1 MRIVWASAAFLA
13 GVGAAIVFGFAP
25 GHALPTS
32 AFLLFG
38 SAASIASI
46 ALVVTRRRAAFALL
60 SIVFLLGT
68 WRGGDAIH
76 IFEDIDRYSITSSQ
90 DSILPNSPLNRLR
103 IEIADNLEPSSSVVE
118 SGLPSALLI
127 GDRSGIIDEATRNF
141 RSAGMAHLLAI
152 SGLHVSLLGGS
163 AMAAS
168 VAVFGR
174 RRAFYLLV
182 PLVTVLAYAALAGFA
197 PPITRA
203 AIMFTVFILGR
214 SMGRGSHTI
223 AALALAALAMVAYSP
238 EIIAS
243 LSFQLS
249 FAAMLGIAV
258 AAPVLEGFTEI
269 APSDNKR
276 AKRSSAT
283 SRVRQFVLGSLAVS
297 LASTVG
303 TLPLI
308 ALHFDAVPI
317 WGTVST
323 LLALPAIPL
332 LIFSSIVF
340 VLTSHLPITFFSEIV
355 AALVNSLSTYVIWI
369 AALFAHLP
377 PKPIDAGAWATWM
390 TVAYYGVLGSIVL
403 SWPWTINLAK
413 RITPVW
419 TTKINRLDLV
429 NPVSSHAPLVLA
441 TSLFIAGALTWGA
454 TLTKP
459 DPKPYLSVQF
469 LETTIGESILIE
481 TPNGNRM
488 LIDGAGSNTQ
498 IAETL
503 AGLIP
508 LTDRNIDVVML
519 THSDADHVGGLPEV
533 LNRFRTGA
541 IIHSGLSSSS
551 EAFSSW
557 IDAIENHDN
566 VNIARSGSVIA
577 LDEGVYLE
585 IISAGCLD
593 TIGPCTDDNDASIV
607 SRLRFGD
614 VSFLLTGDIEKTTE
628 AILVATHPNLRATV
642 LKAPHHGSITSSTEA
657 LLDAVTP
664 AVIVVAVGSENRYG
678 HPHSD
683 VMSRLNSAVGEER
696 VFRTDQL
703 GTLEFRSDGER
714 LWMVR

>member
-1 MRIVWASAAFLA
+1 MRIVWASATFLT
-13 GVGAAIVFGFAP
+13 GVGTAIVFGFTP
-25 GHALPTS
+25 GHALPTP
-32 AFLLFG
+32 AFLLFVG
-38 SAASIASI
+38 AATIVSI
-46 ALVVTRRRAAFALL
+46 ALVVIRRRAAFALL

-68 WRGGDAIH
+68 WRGGDTIH
-76 IFEDIDRYSITSSQ
+76 IFEDIDRYSITSSR
-90 DSILPNSPLNRLR
+90 DSILPNSTVNRLR
-103 IEIADNLEPSSSVVE
+103 IEIADNLKHSSGAVE
-118 SGLPSALLI
+118 SGLPAALLI
-127 GDRSGIIDEATRNF
+127 GDRSGITNEVTRNF

-152 SGLHVSLLGGS
+152 SGLHVSLLGGA

-168 VAVFGR
+168 VAAFGR
-174 RRAFYLLV
+174 RRAFYLLI

-197 PPITRA
+197 PPIIRA

-238 EIIAS
+238 EILVS

-249 FAAMLGIAV
+249 FTAMLGIAAV
-258 AAPVLEGFTEI
+258 APVLEGFTEI

-276 AKRSSAT
+276 TKRSSAIN
-283 SRVRQFVLGSLAVS
+283 RIRQFVLGSLAVS

-303 TLPLI
+303 TFPLI
-308 ALHFDAVPI
+308 AWHFGAVPI
-317 WGTVST
+317 WGPVST

-340 VLTSHLPITFFSEIV
+340 ILTSHLPITFFSEVV
-355 AALVNSLSTYVIWI
+355 AALVNSLSTYVTWI
-369 AALFAHLP
+369 AALFARLP
-377 PKPIDAGAWATWM
+377 PKPIDAGAWTTWM
-390 TVAYYGVLGSIVL
+390 TIAYYGIVGSIVL
-403 SWPWTINLAK
+403 SWPWATNLAK
-413 RITPVW
+413 WITPVW
-419 TTKINRLDLV
+419 TTKINQLSLAK
-429 NPVSSHAPLVLA
+429 PTSSYAPLALA

-454 TLTKP
+454 TLTKL

-469 LETTIGESILIE
+469 LETTFGESILIE

-498 IAETL
+498 IADTL
-503 AGLIP
+503 LGLIP

-541 IIHSGLSSSS
+541 IIHSGLPASS

-557 IDAIENHDN
+557 INAIEYHDN

-585 IISAGCLD
+585 IISAGCFD
-593 TIGPCTDDNDASIV
+593 TLGPCTDDNDASIV
-607 SRLRFGD
+607 SRLRFGE

-657 LLDAVTP
+657 FLNAVEP
-664 AVIVVAVGSENRYG
+664 AAIVVALGSENRFG
-678 HPHSD
+678 HPHPD
-683 VMSRLNSAVGEER
+683 VMSRLNRAVGEEH